1 MIYTVAS
8 EGKIMNHMTADQPL
22 LDRLAGVMGPV
33 EIRDADG
40 KVLGRYTPVFADE
53 KEVHERAAKYFDLAE
68 AERIAATERE
78 GYSIEE
84 VMQHLHSL
92 EKGE

>member
-1 MIYTVAS
+1 
-8 EGKIMNHMTADQPL
+8 MNYMTADQPL
-22 LDRLAGVMGPV
+22 LERLAGVMEPV
-33 EIRDADG
+33 EIRKTDG
-40 KVLGRYTPVFADE
+40 TVLGRYTPVFANE
-53 KEVHERAAKYFDLAE
+53 NEIHERAAKYFDLAE

-78 GYSIEE
+78 GYSMEE